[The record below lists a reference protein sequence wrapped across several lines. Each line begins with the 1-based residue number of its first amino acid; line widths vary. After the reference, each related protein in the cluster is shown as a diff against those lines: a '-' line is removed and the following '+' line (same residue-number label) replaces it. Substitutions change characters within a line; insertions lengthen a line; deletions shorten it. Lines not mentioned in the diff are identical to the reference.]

1 VGVTAVL
8 RPVVAGID
16 GSPAALSVATA
27 AARQARR
34 ALRPLRLV
42 QASPGGTSRSPA
54 TGGRG
59 WRGSADQLEAVCAAA
74 RSEAPAIPLRVVLR
88 EGPADVVLLDESRT
102 AALLV
107 LGSGVTAAHREL
119 GPVAA
124 AVVRAAVCPAL
135 LERPIPTGARGV
147 VVGVDCGPGTVALL
161 AAAMTEACLRST
173 SLLVVHAWGRR
184 ADGDRHAPYEGAVAV
199 SERRLVEQH
208 VLPFRQTHPGVPVT
222 VRAVRGEAQ
231 RVLLAASCTAEL
243 VVVGRC
249 DIGRGVPHDTIGPVA
264 TRSAAPVLVVPV
276 GAAVPEPDRQR
287 ARRTAV
293 ALSH

>member
-34 ALRPLRLV
+34 ALRPSAWSRP
-42 QASPGGTSRSPA
+42 SPEGPHVPRQPKAGPARVRRPAGGGLQHGPIGGTGDPPAGRPARGARRRGAARRVADGSPA
-54 TGGRG
+54 RPRFGGHRRTPGARPGRG
-59 WRGSADQLEAVCAAA
+59 
-74 RSEAPAIPLRVVLR
+74 
-88 EGPADVVLLDESRT
+88 
-102 AALLV
+102 
-107 LGSGVTAAHREL
+107 SGR
-119 GPVAA
+119 P
-124 AVVRAAVCPAL
+124 AAVCPAL

-147 VVGVDCGPGTVALL
+147 VVGVDCGPGTDALL

-184 ADGDRHAPYEGAVAV
+184 ADGDRHAPSDGAVAE
-199 SERRLVEQH
+199 SERRLVDQH
-208 VLPFRQTHPGVPVT
+208 VLPFRQTPSRRPRHRPRRP
-222 VRAVRGEAQ
+222 RGGAA
-231 RVLLAASCTAEL
+231 VLLAASSTAEL

-276 GAAVPEPDRQR
+276 GAAVPEPDRQH

-293 ALSH
+293 ALSR

>member
-1 VGVTAVL
+1 MTAVF

-16 GSPAALSVATA
+16 GSPASLSVATA

-42 QASPGGTSRSPA
+42 QASPGGNSRSPA

-59 WRGSADQLEAVCAAA
+59 RRGSADQLEAVCAAA
-74 RSEAPAIPLRVVLR
+74 RSEAPAIPLRVVLQ

-124 AVVRAAVCPAL
+124 AVVRAAMCPAL
-135 LERPIPTGARGV
+135 LERPIPTVARGV
-147 VVGVDCGPGTVALL
+147 VVGVDCGPGTVPLL

-184 ADGDRHAPYEGAVAV
+184 ADGDRHAPYDGAVAE

-222 VRAVRGEAQ
+222 VRTVHGGCSESSSPPLPRPSWSWWAG
-231 RVLLAASCTAEL
+231 AASG
-243 VVVGRC
+243 VGCR
-249 DIGRGVPHDTIGPVA
+249 T
-264 TRSAAPVLVVPV
+264 TRSVPWPLDPPRRSSSCPSARLSRSPTGSARDAPP
-276 GAAVPEPDRQR
+276 
-287 ARRTAV
+287 
-293 ALSH
+293 